1 MHWTSIL
8 ALPSMGFIRI
18 TPQSRWPEDMT
29 MNRKTFSVRALALLG
44 AFGLSALTLGSAP
57 AQAQA
62 QAFPT
67 KPVSLM
73 VPYPAGG
80 LSDAIAR
87 VVEKPLSKALGQ
99 MVMVEN
105 LGGVSGALGA
115 QKVLGAPAD
124 GHFLYQGSP
133 NELILAPMAL
143 QAVKYRSEDFR
154 MVQIIGAFPMA
165 VLARKDLPASNLDEL
180 AALAKKAAAEG
191 KPLTY
196 GSVGIGSF
204 YHVLGEHFSHLA
216 GAAMTH
222 VPYKGMAPLSTDLAG
237 GQVDVSFIVVGAKD
251 VALAEQGRIKFLG
264 TLAPAGKVEVPLL
277 KAYPSVNDG
286 KFVKDFA
293 YNAWTGYFV
302 RKDTPEPVVQALNK
316 ALATT
321 MADPEVRAQLEKI
334 GGMIPAPMS
343 PAEATKEYEAQ
354 TARFRAVA
362 RAIKLQAQ

>member
-237 GQVDVSFIVVGAKD
+237 GQVDLSFIVVGAKD
-251 VALAEQGRIKFLG
+251 VALVEQGRIKFL
-264 TLAPAGKVEVPLL
+264 ARWRRPARSRCRCSRPIR
-277 KAYPSVNDG
+277 ASTTASSSRTSP
-286 KFVKDFA
+286 
-293 YNAWTGYFV
+293 T
-302 RKDTPEPVVQALNK
+302 TPGP
-316 ALATT
+316 AT
-321 MADPEVRAQLEKI
+321 
-334 GGMIPAPMS
+334 S
-343 PAEATKEYEAQ
+343 S
-354 TARFRAVA
+354 ARTRPN
-362 RAIKLQAQ
+362 RWCRR

>member
-1 MHWTSIL
+1 
-8 ALPSMGFIRI
+8 
-18 TPQSRWPEDMT
+18 
-29 MNRKTFSVRALALLG
+29 
-44 AFGLSALTLGSAP
+44 
-57 AQAQA
+57 
-62 QAFPT
+62 
-67 KPVSLM
+67 
-73 VPYPAGG
+73 
-80 LSDAIAR
+80 
-87 VVEKPLSKALGQ
+87 
-99 MVMVEN
+99 MVEN

-204 YHVLGEHFSHLA
+204 YHVLGEHFAHLA

-354 TARFRAVA
+354 TARFRAIA

>member
-1 MHWTSIL
+1 
-8 ALPSMGFIRI
+8 
-18 TPQSRWPEDMT
+18 
-29 MNRKTFSVRALALLG
+29 MNRKTFHRRTLALFAGLCLTGASALAQ
-44 AFGLSALTLGSAP
+44 T
-57 AQAQA
+57 
-62 QAFPT
+62 FPS
-67 KPVSLM
+67 KQVNVM

-87 VVEKPLSKALGQ
+87 IVEKPLAKALGQ
-99 MVMVEN
+99 QVIVEN

-124 GHFLYQGSP
+124 GHLVYQGSP

-143 QAVKYRSEDFR
+143 QAVKYKSEDFR

-165 VLARKDLPASNLDEL
+165 VLARKELGANNIDEL

-204 YHVLGEHFSHLA
+204 YHILGEHFANLA

-251 VALAEQGRIKFLG
+251 VALVEQGRLKILG

-277 KAYPSVNDG
+277 KNYPSINDS

-316 ALATT
+316 ALSTA
-321 MADPEVRAQLEKI
+321 MSDPDARKQLEQI
-334 GGMIPAPMS
+334 GGMIPAMMS
-343 PAEATKEYEAQ
+343 TAEASKEYEAQ
-354 TARFRAVA
+354 TARFRAIA
-362 RAIKLQAQ
+362 RSIKLQPQ